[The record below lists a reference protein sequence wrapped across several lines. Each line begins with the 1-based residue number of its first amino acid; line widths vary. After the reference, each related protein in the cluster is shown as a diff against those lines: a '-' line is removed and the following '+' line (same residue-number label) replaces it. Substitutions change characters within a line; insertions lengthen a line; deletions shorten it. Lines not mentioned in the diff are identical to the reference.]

1 LQSAF
6 HLLIIV
12 HHRPDKR
19 ELPAFG
25 QARTRM
31 DLLDS
36 IAVDLSVGFRGLRF
50 DRAVPQAGC
59 FEVIALSGPRTY
71 GA

>member
-1 LQSAF
+1 
-6 HLLIIV
+6 
-12 HHRPDKR
+12 
-19 ELPAFG
+19 
-25 QARTRM
+25 M
-31 DLLDS
+31 DLIDS